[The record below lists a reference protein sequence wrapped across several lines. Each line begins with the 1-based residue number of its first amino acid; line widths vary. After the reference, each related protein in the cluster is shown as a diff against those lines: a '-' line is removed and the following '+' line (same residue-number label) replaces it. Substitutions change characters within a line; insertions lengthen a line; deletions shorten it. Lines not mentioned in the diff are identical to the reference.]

1 LKRVLVTG
9 ASGFLGR
16 HIVAALRARGH
27 GVICARRSRE
37 PGEDCTDVV
46 AIDFA
51 DEVTPEQWMRH
62 LRGVHTVINA
72 VGILKEH
79 GRQTFHSLH
88 VESPGAL
95 FEACANA
102 GVEHV
107 IQISALGADENAE
120 SRYHLSKRQ
129 ADQFLRTLP
138 VGWTIVQPSL
148 VYGSDGASARLFTT
162 LASLPCIPL
171 PAGGKQLLQ
180 PIHVD
185 DVTAGIVALVET
197 GAARNIVPFVGPA
210 PLTLRE
216 YLEALRTSLGFG
228 PGWFFSIPLS
238 MLRTAA
244 RIGARLPGSLLE
256 PESLGMLMRGN
267 TGDAAPLRSLLG
279 RGPRSVQRFVSE
291 RERAATR
298 LQASLTWLL
307 PLLRLSIAAVWIVTG
322 IVSLNIFPA
331 EASYALLQRAGVPRG
346 LAPFFLYSAAILD
359 LVLGIATLVLRRR
372 RALWLAQIAL
382 MLGYTAIISIRL
394 PEYWIH
400 PYGPILKNL
409 PMLAALVLLYRLEK
423 R

>member
-16 HIVAALRARGH
+16 HIVAGLRARGH
-27 GVICARRSRE
+27 GVICAQRSRE
-37 PGEDCTDVV
+37 PGEDCADIIG
-46 AIDFA
+46 IDFA
-51 DEVTPEQWMRH
+51 DDVTPEQWVRH

-79 GRQTFHSLH
+79 GRQTFRSLH
-88 VESPGAL
+88 VESPGVL

-107 IQISALGADENAE
+107 IQISALGADENAT

-138 VGWTIVQPSL
+138 VGWTVVQPSL

-162 LASLPCIPL
+162 LASLPWIPL
-171 PAGGKQLLQ
+171 PAGGKQLVQ

-197 GAARNIVPFVGPA
+197 EATRSTVPFVGPA
-210 PLTLRE
+210 ALTLRD
-216 YLEALRTSLGFG
+216 YLQALRTSLGFG
-228 PGWFFSIPLS
+228 QAWFFSIPLS
-238 MLRTAA
+238 MLHTAA
-244 RIGARLPGSLLE
+244 RVGARLPRSLLD
-256 PESLGMLMRGN
+256 PDSLGMLMRGN
-267 TGDAAPLRSLLG
+267 TGDSGPLRRLLG
-279 RGPRSVQRFVSE
+279 RPPRSAQHFVSE
-291 RERAATR
+291 TERTEIRQRAA
-298 LQASLTWLL
+298 LAWLL

-322 IVSLNIFPA
+322 IVSLGVFPA

-346 LAPFFLYSAAILD
+346 LAPLFLYSAAILD
-359 LVLGIATLVLRRR
+359 LVLGVATLVLRRR

-394 PEYWIH
+394 PEFWIH

-409 PMLAALVLLYRLEK
+409 PMLVALILLYQLEK